1 MQNRDD
7 LLIFER
13 YQQIDEVFG
22 YGWSPWQKVKAAMG
36 SKHAASKLDVEK
48 QTNQLVASLKRDSIQ
63 SGFEDYKQAAR
74 DKNWMSG
81 WLSQNLG
88 IDLKNNKEVARALKQ
103 SSEPFDVIKTAITQA
118 NRLQYAPQTQ
128 QPATAPKTQQPVV
141 PQAQAQQT
149 QAQQPQQAPAPQP
162 AQAPQGTASAQALKY
177 VAAIKKMT
185 PGEVAYIKQN
195 LP

>member
-48 QTNQLVASLKRDSIQ
+48 QTNQLVASLKRDS
-63 SGFEDYKQAAR
+63 GFEDYKRAAR